1 MTSSA
6 LAAGAMTAMGMGM
19 GGGMIPSL
27 TGGAGG
33 AAGPASGTANNG
45 ISLPLSTPT
54 NIDGSGWVVNFGNG
68 NTSKAGGNSGANDT
82 RQTSTP
88 TASSLGSGAPN
99 SQTGMLPIPGQFGYQ
114 AMAGGDYMPPMPP
127 MGPNTAVLVLGAVGM
142 FLMLAK

>member
-1 MTSSA
+1 MSTNP
-6 LAAGAMTAMGMGM
+6 LAAGAMAAMGMGM

-68 NTSKAGGNSGANDT
+68 NTSKSGGNTGANDT

-88 TASSLGSGAPN
+88 TASSLGSGGTMPTN
-99 SQTGMLPIPGQFGYQ
+99 QGYMLPTAGQLYQ
-114 AMAGGDYMPPMPP
+114 GAQDSGGPMPP
-127 MGPNTAVLVLGAVGM
+127 MGPNTTALVLGAVGL
-142 FLMLAK
+142 FLLLTRR